1 MDVSVKQLSE
11 ILKIDPDAL
20 LKKMIEAGLPHT
32 SIEDSVSNEDKQTLL
47 TFIRTAKSNVQADEK
62 KPVEV
67 TPKSSPKA
75 QNLENKTKQEPAA
88 ISKTE
93 NKKPS
98 EPQIKK
104 KLAKEEPK
112 EEGCKRK

>member
-47 TFIRTAKSNVQADEK
+47 TFIRTAKSNIQADER
-62 KPVEV
+62 KPIEV
-67 TPKSSPKA
+67 TPKSTTEA
-75 QNLENKTKQEPAA
+75 QNLEKKDKQEPAD
-88 ISKTE
+88 ISKAE
-93 NKKPS
+93 NKKTFK
-98 EPQIKK
+98 PQTKEK
-104 KLAKEEPK
+104 TVKEEPK
-112 EEGCKRK
+112 EEKRNL

>member
-47 TFIRTAKSNVQADEK
+47 TFIRTAKSNICLLYTSPSPRDLSTSRM
-62 KPVEV
+62 P
-67 TPKSSPKA
+67 SSA
-75 QNLENKTKQEPAA
+75 
-88 ISKTE
+88 
-93 NKKPS
+93 
-98 EPQIKK
+98 
-104 KLAKEEPK
+104 
-112 EEGCKRK
+112 